1 MCKGQE
7 ERERGTEVPRS
18 KRNKKCTGRSGKSG
32 RSFAISA
39 IFSSANFHKER
50 LIGFARKR
58 RKGRSWAG
66 AWKAKRKKK
75 MVCTAKRIP
84 TFRITV

>member
-18 KRNKKCTGRSGKSG
+18 KRNKNVLAEVAKVY
-32 RSFAISA
+32 
-39 IFSSANFHKER
+39 KER

-66 AWKAKRKKK
+66 AWTEKKHGRRN
-75 MVCTAKRIP
+75 TA
-84 TFRITV
+84 

>member
-39 IFSSANFHKER
+39 IFASANVYKER
-50 LIGFARKR
+50 QIEFAWKR

-66 AWKAKRKKK
+66 AWTEKKHERRN
-75 MVCTAKRIP
+75 TA
-84 TFRITV
+84 

>member
-39 IFSSANFHKER
+39 IFASANYHKER
-50 LIGFARKR
+50 HIRFVWKR
-58 RKGRSWAG
+58 RKGGVGQMQGMENER
-66 AWKAKRKKK
+66 KRWFAQLNEFPRF
-75 MVCTAKRIP
+75 V
-84 TFRITV
+84 